1 MGSKD
6 QCHQQKL
13 CLGNGGA
20 FGSAASPIA
29 HHSFY
34 SSHSVQLEELNM
46 PIPFGFQ
53 RFLDIKTG
61 EIYYKKMETQ
71 ELKPKKMSRTYGKIE
86 NDYMSAK
93 LDLKLNL
100 SPPVLDQLIIT
111 TAPSSSASPASSPT
125 SSCVTTDMSYSS
137 SDSNKNPEETI
148 VVLSNMVLV
157 GCLNCHL
164 YVVLKGDNIKCP
176 KCKGSILLDFL
187 RDYITENN

>member
-6 QCHQQKL
+6 QRHQQKL
-13 CLGNGGA
+13 RLGNGGS
-20 FGSAASPIA
+20 FDSAASPIA

-34 SSHSVQLEELNM
+34 SSHFVQLEELNM
-46 PIPFGFQ
+46 PVPFGFQ

-71 ELKPKKMSRTYGKIE
+71 ELKPKKMIRTGGKIE
-86 NDYMSAK
+86 NMSAK

-111 TAPSSSASPASSPT
+111 TATSSSASPASSPT

-164 YVVLKGDNIKCP
+164 YVMLKGDNLKCP
-176 KCKGSILLDFL
+176 KCKGSILLDFS
-187 RDYITENN
+187 RGYNTENN